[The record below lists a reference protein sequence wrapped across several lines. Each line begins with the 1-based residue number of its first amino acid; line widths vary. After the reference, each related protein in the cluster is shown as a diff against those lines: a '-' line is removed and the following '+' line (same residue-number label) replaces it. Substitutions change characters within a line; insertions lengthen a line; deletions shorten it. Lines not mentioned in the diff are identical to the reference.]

1 MPFNLFA
8 FTGTN
13 QPVAPKP
20 PVAAAHGV
28 LPADRTAWTPPPE
41 GTGQGYSEPQPVD
54 PVMAARGIDRQP
66 AYAYGHQGTSITA
79 AAQAPVMSRHA
90 TRETSRNLMQMMSSA
105 AHGDM
110 RTALLQTHQYNPPAP
125 TEEGEGQGVDR
136 ASGLPGPRYSVRG
149 IVHSKSGG
157 IFSDGDS
164 TGQVGPVGF
173 REGIVRRWAY
183 RRYTSPALGAM
194 HSRNPL
200 RGVLPNTI
208 STPHNQ
214 PGLPGPRNSGIPS
227 NQRFLPPAFTLPQI
241 WQQPRSASDLLMAQQ
256 GAQAPGYPVLDVGMI

>member
-20 PVAAAHGV
+20 PVDAAHAV
-28 LPADRTAWTPPPE
+28 LPAAPTAWTPPPE
-41 GTGQGYSEPQPVD
+41 GTGQGYSDPQPVD
-54 PVMAARGIDRQP
+54 PQMAARGINRQP
-66 AYAYGHQGTSITA
+66 AYAYGHQGTAVTA

-90 TRETSRNLMQMMSSA
+90 TRESARNLGQMMAAA
-105 AHGDM
+105 AHGDL

-125 TEEGEGQGVDR
+125 EEAGEGQGVDR
-136 ASGLPGPRYSVRG
+136 ATGLAGPKFGVRG
-149 IVHSKSGG
+149 IIHSKAGG
-157 IFSDGDS
+157 IFSDGD

-194 HSRNPL
+194 HSAEPL
-200 RGVLPNTI
+200 RGVLPNWVA
-208 STPHNQ
+208 TPHNQ

-227 NQRFLPPAFTLPQI
+227 NQRFLAPSFTLPQL
-241 WQQPRSASDLLMAQQ
+241 WTQPRSESDVLMSQQ
-256 GAQAPGYPVLDVGMI
+256 GAQAPGSPVLDVGMI